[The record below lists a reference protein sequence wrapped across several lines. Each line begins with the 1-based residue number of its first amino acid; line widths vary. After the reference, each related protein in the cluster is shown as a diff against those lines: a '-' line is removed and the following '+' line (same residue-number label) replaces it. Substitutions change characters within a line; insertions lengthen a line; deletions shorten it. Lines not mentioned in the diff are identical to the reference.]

1 MREGNWVIRKQ
12 TWIWSL
18 EAWLLVLN
26 LPFPCRVTLAMQ
38 DPSLGFSS
46 LIKNPSTG
54 LEAPA
59 EPFPTGLSGS
69 WIVTSKDKADQ
80 GFPARSP
87 RLQTS
92 KPTHLL
98 LGIWTPDVATS
109 TPCRGER
116 MRGGN
121 SP

>member
-18 EAWLLVLN
+18 EASLLVLT
-26 LPFPCRVTLAMQ
+26 LSFPRCVTLAMQ

-46 LIKNPSTG
+46 LIENSSTG

-69 WIVTSKDKADQ
+69 
-80 GFPARSP
+80 
-87 RLQTS
+87 
-92 KPTHLL
+92 
-98 LGIWTPDVATS
+98 
-109 TPCRGER
+109 
-116 MRGGN
+116 
-121 SP
+121 